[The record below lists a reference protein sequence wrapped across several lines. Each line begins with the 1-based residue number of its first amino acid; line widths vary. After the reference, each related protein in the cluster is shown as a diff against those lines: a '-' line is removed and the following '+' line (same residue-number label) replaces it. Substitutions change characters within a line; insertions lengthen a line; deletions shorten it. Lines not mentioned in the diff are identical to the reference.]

1 MPDPPETMR
10 TSAVQCR
17 GDFRKKVF
25 RPPSSEGRK
34 WVCYVRSSQKPDFR
48 KSRRQLHPAGSDLPR
63 SRIRARSASP
73 PSQIHATAA
82 CMYII
87 HDARCLRRGVLGAER
102 MATRIGRGPTWQVCI
117 RRHVAGVYTA
127 AHPENSGF
135 PVRMRLRSWVRR
147 AKVVRVVDAFDF
159 GPSINGGGSVPA
171 GAHVQREC
179 GRAMPRPRR
188 HFADLRYP
196 VTPTLAHKLEWTHDG
211 TDFRPSRNGD
221 GAAPACAHI
230 QRECG
235 RAMALQ
241 RGHFAGLGY
250 PVTPMLAHM
259 LWRGRSMGQIFDHR
273 ETEMGL
279 CQLARTVSESVEE
292 RWRDGAGRL

>member
-1 MPDPPETMR
+1 MHVHKTR
-10 TSAVQCR
+10 
-17 GDFRKKVF
+17 RK
-25 RPPSSEGRK
+25 
-34 WVCYVRSSQKPDFR
+34 
-48 KSRRQLHPAGSDLPR
+48 
-63 SRIRARSASP
+63 
-73 PSQIHATAA
+73 
-82 CMYII
+82 
-87 HDARCLRRGVLGAER
+87 RCSRRGVLGAER

-135 PVRMRLRSWVRR
+135 PVRMRLRSWVRRR

-221 GAAPACAHI
+221 GAAPACAHV

-292 RWRDGAGRL
+292 RWRDGVGSLLTIGFRSLRCFAHNATCTYAWEVNVTDSRPSRNGDGTVPAAAHSLRECRGAMVRRRKQFAYDTFPLTSMQS